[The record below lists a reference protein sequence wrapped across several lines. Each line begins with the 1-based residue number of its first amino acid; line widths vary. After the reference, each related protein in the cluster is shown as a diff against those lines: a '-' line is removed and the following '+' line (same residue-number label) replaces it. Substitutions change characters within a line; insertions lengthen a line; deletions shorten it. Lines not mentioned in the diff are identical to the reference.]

1 MKAEIAVRSSSASI
15 SACTARIAP
24 RMISTVTGSQGPCA
38 PSPRAAL
45 LLVERS
51 IGRILD
57 EKQRDAAD
65 GCGGDHIERRR
76 DRAAGRA
83 DQEGRDE
90 GREAAKDRHGEAI
103 ADRERGETH

>member
-1 MKAEIAVRSSSASI
+1 MKAEIGVRSRSVSL
-15 SACTARIAP
+15 SACTARMAP
-24 RMISTVTGSQGPCA
+24 RMISTVTGSQAACA
-38 PSPRAAL
+38 VWRGAASS
-45 LLVERS
+45 VERS

-65 GCGGDHIERRR
+65 GRGGDHIERRR

-103 ADRERGETH
+103 ADRERGE